1 MRTKYLYGMQR
12 PRVVHSTRP
21 VIELVTTTSE
31 IVFPIDGTVSLTTPD
46 AKVHHV
52 FFERTFPT
60 GSLKFKAPQLGQ
72 NVWQVGFVHV

>member
-1 MRTKYLYGMQR
+1 MRTKDLYGMQR

-21 VIELVTTTSE
+21 VIELVTTMSE
-31 IVFPIDGTVSLTTPD
+31 IAFPKWIPVSLKTPD

-52 FFERTFPT
+52 FFQRSFPT
-60 GSLKFKAPQLGQ
+60 GSLKFRAPQLGQ